1 MKVLVSGSTGLV
13 GRQLVT
19 FLLDLGHEV
28 VRLKRGKVWDPSR
41 NYIDIDELEGCDA
54 IVHLA
59 GESIASGRW
68 TEKKK
73 ELIRSSRVNGTNLLS
88 RALAQLRNKPK
99 VFVSASAIGYYGD
112 RDDEIL
118 TEQSQSGEN
127 FLAEVCRDWELATSA
142 ARESGIRVVQLRI
155 GIVLSSHGGAL
166 AKMLMPF
173 RMGLGGVIGNG
184 KQYMSWIS
192 IDDLLGVIHHTI
204 TDSNAVGPVNAVA
217 PKAVTNREFTRV
229 LGSVLNRPT
238 VFPLPAF
245 AAKLAMGQMAEELLL
260 SSTRVSSNTQY
271 VFRHPDLETALRH
284 VLGR

>member
-13 GRQLVT
+13 GGQLVT
-19 FLLDLGHEV
+19 FLLNLGHEV
-28 VRLKRGKVWDPSR
+28 VRLKRGEVWDPSR
-41 NYIDIDELEGCDA
+41 NYVDIDEFEGCDA
-54 IVHLA
+54 VVHLA

-73 ELIRSSRVNGTNLLS
+73 ELIRTSRVNGTNLLS

-142 ARESGIRVVQLRI
+142 ARESEIRVVQLRI
-155 GIVLSSHGGAL
+155 GIVLSPHGGAL

-217 PKAVTNREFTRV
+217 PNAVTNREFTRV

-245 AAKLAMGQMAEELLL
+245 VAKLAMGQMAEELLL
-260 SSTRVSSNTQY
+260 SSTRVSSNTKY
-271 VFRHPDLETALRH
+271 VFRHPDLQTALRH